1 MTVGFPPRPLLGAS
15 GAATELGQ
23 GRQVAAA
30 MAMAVADGR
39 KGAEGGGEKTEGLV
53 PTAEETWV
61 AAAWAAVVKAQ
72 EGQVMGVVVRRAE
85 AATGPEAWARAVG
98 AARARG
104 APEADSEAE
113 GVPAALPPEG
123 SCRCTFC
130 ARSTTRYHTG
140 RGTDSQRSLCSPAGN
155 HKSRWMS

>member
-104 APEADSEAE
+104 APEAE

-140 RGTDSQRSLCSPAGN
+140 RGTDSQRSPCSPAGN
-155 HKSRWMS
+155 HKSSWMS

>member
-104 APEADSEAE
+104 APGAE
-113 GVPAALPPEG
+113 GAPAALPPVRWAGSLEAAGTVAVAARAAAARAAAAWAAAVRAAVVTAREG
-123 SCRCTFC
+123 
-130 ARSTTRYHTG
+130 
-140 RGTDSQRSLCSPAGN
+140 
-155 HKSRWMS
+155 